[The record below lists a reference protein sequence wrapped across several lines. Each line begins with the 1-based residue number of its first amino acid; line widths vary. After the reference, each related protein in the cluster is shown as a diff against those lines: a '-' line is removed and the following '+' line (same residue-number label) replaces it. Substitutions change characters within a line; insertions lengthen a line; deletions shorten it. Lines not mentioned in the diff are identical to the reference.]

1 MTKQKLRISDLITP
15 DRIID
20 LKCRTKNEVLREMFR
35 AIERSPEIRNSKA
48 FEKSLIERENILTT
62 GIGNEIAIPHVQTD
76 VVDDLVMAIGRCED
90 GIDFGSLDGRPVK
103 IVVMIASSDKH
114 PRNEFLKVLAKVVML
129 FKDEGFRKQVLKA
142 RRPEDIMKLLEPY

>member
-1 MTKQKLRISDLITP
+1 MKQKVKISDLIAP
-15 DRIID
+15 DRIVD

-35 AIERSPEIRNSKA
+35 VIERSPEIRNGKA

-76 VVDDLVMAIGRCED
+76 VVDNMVIAIGRCED
-90 GIDFGSLDGRPVK
+90 GIDFDSLDGKPVK
-103 IVVMIASSDKH
+103 LVIMIASSNKQ

-129 FKDEGFRKQVLKA
+129 FKDEAFRKQVLKA
-142 RRPEDIMKLLEPY
+142 RKPEDVIKLLEPY